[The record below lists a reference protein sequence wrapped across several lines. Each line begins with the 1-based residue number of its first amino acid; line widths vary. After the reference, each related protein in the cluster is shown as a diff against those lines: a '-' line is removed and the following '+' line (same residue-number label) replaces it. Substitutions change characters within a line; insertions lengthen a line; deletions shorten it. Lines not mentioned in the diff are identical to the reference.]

1 MKTLNERIKK
11 LAESQEWVV
20 DIIDNGDSNYTFVF
34 QKYSPAGQDF
44 FFEVDIEENNI
55 QYLLE
60 NIYDF
65 YKNYDCSYE
74 AYLWLDNTGHGKNGA
89 PYDMKDVY
97 EDMQACEKAVLDLYD
112 LLIEENWDNLN

>member
-11 LAESQEWVV
+11 LAESQDWVV

-34 QKYSPAGQDF
+34 RKSSPAGQDF

>member
-1 MKTLNERIKK
+1 MKTLNERIKE
-11 LAESQEWVV
+11 LAESKDWFV
-20 DIIDNGDSNYTFVF
+20 DIIDNGDSSYTFVF
-34 QKYSPAGQDF
+34 RKYSPAGQDF

-97 EDMQACEKAVLDLYD
+97 EDMQACEQYVFDLYHILRKED
-112 LLIEENWDNLN
+112 WDNLN